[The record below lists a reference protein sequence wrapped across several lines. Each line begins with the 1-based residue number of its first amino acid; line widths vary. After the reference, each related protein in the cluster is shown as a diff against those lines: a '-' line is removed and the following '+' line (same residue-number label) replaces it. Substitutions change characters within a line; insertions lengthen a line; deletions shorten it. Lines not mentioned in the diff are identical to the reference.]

1 MNIRKKDFLDMSLFS
16 MVVTNICMIILLLLI
31 NVIYFMINGH
41 AIKLIDNIN
50 FFVVFEIFLVILSLL
65 FGLAYVRWFYDYK
78 IDPDGR
84 ERKIRKY

>member
-1 MNIRKKDFLDMSLFS
+1 
-16 MVVTNICMIILLLLI
+16 
-31 NVIYFMINGH
+31 MINGH